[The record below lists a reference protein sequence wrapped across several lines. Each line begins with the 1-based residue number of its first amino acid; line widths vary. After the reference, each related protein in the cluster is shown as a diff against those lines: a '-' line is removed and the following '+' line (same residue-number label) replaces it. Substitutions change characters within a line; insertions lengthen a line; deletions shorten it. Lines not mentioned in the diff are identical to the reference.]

1 MPSDHRHAAEHV
13 NTPIVRRRG
22 HILIAAALGA
32 TLNPLN
38 STMVAVAL
46 PAISRD
52 FGAEA
57 SSVTLL
63 VVTVY
68 LIATLVCQMPA
79 GSIADRSGYPRAL
92 TWGRWIFAAGAA
104 AGAFAPTLSVVVVGR
119 VLMAAGGALMVPTSM
134 ALVRVAI
141 PVERR
146 SRAFGTLGAVMGGA
160 AAIGPALG
168 GWITPLFGWRWLF
181 AINLPVLLA
190 SWIIQ
195 GPVDE
200 KRPSPEASAS
210 LAAAEGRGG
219 VRAASEESG
228 QRAFDWAGSLLI
240 GSALV
245 LLTMATRAHG
255 RALYVIAS
263 VGVATI
269 VTLLVVERRVTAPVL
284 DLDLFAR
291 PVFAAGAGV
300 VATQN
305 LAMYS
310 LLIMVPFLVG
320 ASAGSGV
327 GLAIVAMTATM
338 ALMSP
343 FGGWLAEHVGARPV
357 VFTGG
362 LAGALGV
369 FAIVRL
375 GASAQPHDV
384 GVRLLLVGLGLGL
397 STGPSQAAGLTAV
410 SAEKSGLASATLAM
424 MRYVGSIA
432 GTVILGFA
440 LAAGPDVAARHRA
453 ALWIFAGAFLVSAL
467 FGLVLPSRAAAAQA
481 QAGRGTAIA

>member
-1 MPSDHRHAAEHV
+1 
-13 NTPIVRRRG
+13 
-22 HILIAAALGA
+22 
-32 TLNPLN
+32 
-38 STMVAVAL
+38 
-46 PAISRD
+46 
-52 FGAEA
+52 
-57 SSVTLL
+57 
-63 VVTVY
+63 
-68 LIATLVCQMPA
+68 MPA

-200 KRPSPEASAS
+200 NESRILK
-210 LAAAEGRGG
+210 
-219 VRAASEESG
+219 VRAADEESE

>member
-13 NTPIVRRRG
+13 NTPIARRRG

-200 KRPSPEASAS
+200 NESRILK
-210 LAAAEGRGG
+210 
-219 VRAASEESG
+219 VRAADEESE

-440 LAAGPDVAARHRA
+440 LAAGPDVAARHRG

>member
-13 NTPIVRRRG
+13 NTPIARRRG

-200 KRPSPEASAS
+200 NESRILK
-210 LAAAEGRGG
+210 
-219 VRAASEESG
+219 VRAADEESG

-375 GASAQPHDV
+375 GASAQPLDV

>member
-200 KRPSPEASAS
+200 NESRILK
-210 LAAAEGRGG
+210 
-219 VRAASEESG
+219 VRAADEESE

-375 GASAQPHDV
+375 GASAQPLDV

>member
-13 NTPIVRRRG
+13 NTPIARRRG

-200 KRPSPEASAS
+200 NESRTLK
-210 LAAAEGRGG
+210 
-219 VRAASEESG
+219 VRAADEESG

-375 GASAQPHDV
+375 GASAQPLDV

>member
-200 KRPSPEASAS
+200 NESRILK
-210 LAAAEGRGG
+210 
-219 VRAASEESG
+219 VRAADEESE

>member
-63 VVTVY
+63 VVTAY

-200 KRPSPEASAS
+200 NESRILK
-210 LAAAEGRGG
+210 
-219 VRAASEESG
+219 VRAADEESE

-375 GASAQPHDV
+375 GASAQPLDV

>member
-13 NTPIVRRRG
+13 NTPIARRRG

-63 VVTVY
+63 VVTAY

-200 KRPSPEASAS
+200 NESRILK
-210 LAAAEGRGG
+210 
-219 VRAASEESG
+219 VRAADEESE

-375 GASAQPHDV
+375 GASAQPLDV

>member
-13 NTPIVRRRG
+13 NTPIARRRG

-200 KRPSPEASAS
+200 NESRILK
-210 LAAAEGRGG
+210 
-219 VRAASEESG
+219 VRAADEESE

>member
-13 NTPIVRRRG
+13 NTPIARRRG

-200 KRPSPEASAS
+200 NESRILK
-210 LAAAEGRGG
+210 
-219 VRAASEESG
+219 VRAADEESE

-375 GASAQPHDV
+375 GASAQPLDV